1 MKQYTLWLI
10 ISSILLFSCQNE
22 GRWYPEAEV
31 SVSSS
36 VEYTVSGGGK
46 AVQITLVV
54 HNTGDTSIT
63 SSAVTVQVRTNAPR
77 TYLQTA
83 SSAARIVPGGKVA
96 VNITVP
102 YLDAN
107 ETLVTDGVTVY
118 NAFFD

>member
-1 MKQYTLWLI
+1 MLCLI
-10 ISSILLFSCQNE
+10 IPAILLLSCQNE
-22 GRWYPEAEV
+22 GRWYPEADV
-31 SVSSS
+31 TIDSS
-36 VEYTVSGGGK
+36 VEYVAAGQK

-63 SSAVTVQVRTNAPR
+63 TSAITVQVRTNAPR

-96 VNITVP
+96 VNISVP

-107 ETLVTDGVTVY
+107 ETLVADGVTVY
-118 NAFFD
+118 SAVFD

>member
-36 VEYTVSGGGK
+36 VEYTASGGK
-46 AVQITLVV
+46 AIQITLVV

-83 SSAARIVPGGKVA
+83 SSAARIIPGGKIA

-102 YLDAN
+102 YLEAT
-107 ETLVTDGVTVY
+107 ESLVADGVTVY